1 MKETTKPC
9 GVNTGETRVKS
20 KPWYKS
26 ITIWVNLLSV
36 LAVVLEQQLELLRPL
51 LDDKSYAFVAII
63 VACINLYL
71 RLYVH
76 NSIYVRKRKFD
87 NE

>member
-1 MKETTKPC
+1 MKETIKPC
-9 GVNTGETRVKS
+9 RVNTGKPRVKS